1 MINVTATG
9 IFNKL
14 KGNVALMTA
23 LGGVAGNGY
32 KCYHVIAPQTAALPY
47 ISFGL
52 ITDSPLGDF
61 DSQVTIEDSTW
72 WFNVFSKTGSKN
84 AGTIAKAMMAVLD
97 NAVLTIT
104 GYNPLDCER
113 EFIGTV
119 IYDLETEVYQIP
131 FRYRIRINKT

>member
-14 KGNVALMTA
+14 KGDVALMTA

-32 KCYHVIAPQTAALPY
+32 KIYHVIAPQTAVLPY

-52 ITDSPLGDF
+52 VTDSPLGDF

-84 AGTIAKAMMAVLD
+84 AGSIAKSMMTVLD
-97 NAVLTIT
+97 NAALTIT
-104 GYNPLDCER
+104 GYNALDCER
-113 EFIGTV
+113 EFIGSP
-119 IYDLETEVYQIP
+119 IYDPETAVYQIP
-131 FRYRIRINKT
+131 LRYRIRVNKT